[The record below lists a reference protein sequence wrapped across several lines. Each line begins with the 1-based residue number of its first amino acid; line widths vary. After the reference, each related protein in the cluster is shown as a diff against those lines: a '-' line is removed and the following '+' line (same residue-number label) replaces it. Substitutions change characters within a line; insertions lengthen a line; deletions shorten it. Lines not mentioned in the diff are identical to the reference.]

1 MGRVTKFGQIVE
13 GMTSVLDVPL
23 TVKVRTGIYSDKN
36 IAHTLMPKLRD
47 WGVALATVSTGDSSV
62 DFAFFYPH
70 DCLTYIF
77 ICHK

>member
-1 MGRVTKFGQIVE
+1 MGRVTKFGQIVQ
-13 GMTSVLDVPL
+13 GMRSVLDVPL

-47 WGVALATVSTGDSSV
+47 WGVALTTVSTGD
-62 DFAFFYPH
+62 FAFFYSH
-70 DCLTYIF
+70 DCRTYIF